1 MKRRG
6 FSESLRLID
15 VGFPSSNDSAV
26 RLSNLSL
33 LYDEKTNKISLQA
46 EGSTDQ
52 EIDATSAH
60 VLLTAY
66 DRVFYDQKTDLAK
79 VTALV
84 PRFKG
89 QFSFQETFSAPD
101 LLPQQLPKQLF
112 SLPAIEALVSIQL
125 YNAQGNPILCTSVP
139 LTNTVSVH
147 SPVVT
152 IASVSV
158 TAAAIAL
165 TAISGIIASLASATI
180 LGSIP
185 LTATGGGIGGTN
197 PSGGLSPS
205 VWDVVSFCQFI
216 STSGS
221 LNVQYPEVLKQWTE
235 NFGWSM
241 GLIHFKSWNNAI
253 DNLRLRTLRK
263 TSSNDSVVST
273 TSNATSATGTILY
286 SEIMGKSGVDN
297 TTSGISNKNITEM
310 SMQSIANG
318 TIRSI
323 VEKSGYTGNQTEA
336 LAIAKLNA
344 TKFLPSSTAFKAEAR
359 QIDKRQI
366 SNSSETGQPGS
377 KLLPPTQEG
386 SLMNRVSGLTEL
398 KALNS
403 QPVVSP
409 NSTMWLQGDHAFIG
423 PVSHRGLPAF
433 GERLQIPAEN
443 MFMTSLFLF
452 LILLLITSVLAF
464 VVRISL
470 EAYAYLRPGK
480 FIKIRRRFGSYYIG
494 NLFRV
499 MLLAYFAVA
508 TMAFYQLT
516 LKDSWAITTLAAMT
530 LILFIA
536 LVTYITLRLRR
547 AGGTSLFFDERLK
560 SRYGAFYDQ
569 YVLSTYW
576 FFVPVLAYQ
585 ILKAAIVG
593 LGNASRDAT
602 GSAQDHYISLAPWI
616 QTILLLLVEVC
627 FTGILVWKRP
637 FADKTPNRLNSIL
650 GCVRILNVAM
660 LIILIEGTVAST
672 VSRTAIG
679 VIIICTQAMMMIVLA
694 CLILYQLG
702 QALWRLYLAIKARNE
717 NKKCKENSN
726 PSDREGIAV
735 VSTKDNEKYDKD
747 NSEPQGRMA
756 SELSR
761 PGNESMTSLVGMMGI
776 GSNPTIRCTPASD
789 DEDDGLGVEN
799 EDFGKDLIHGRY
811 RANNQHT
818 SPPGWKCSE
827 AEAETDEHTQG
838 SIRDSTQSV
847 ESHSSLILDYYNP
860 SYLPPHIRSKV
871 QYDDNEDDK
880 QAERNEDG
888 AEGLTNASWNSSY
901 RNTLVIPSARV
912 EEPWVQSAYMTRRRS
927 ESSAQ
932 HQNIRSVSKVSLQQR
947 LEHDDD
953 DDEEE
958 LQLQQQ
964 RRRPMSMSAARRS
977 LEPMTFNLFAA
988 DARRRDSYSSRRSRI
1003 VDAFPTFQ
1011 GTYIP
1016 ESLLAG
1022 PPPPSSIQRRKSSI
1036 VPDSLSS
1043 SPSPSPV
1050 LNNPPPQNLGI
1061 IPSEDL
1067 FSSGEEVIQPTGP
1080 TTAVTSITAS
1090 ILNFEEYRFPDERS
1104 FQVPENTPN
1113 AARRAAIIAAQ
1124 RNIHPLSPF
1133 HPDFQHPDDLYN
1145 GVMPSPNDEG
1155 PVTMSGGSRTS
1166 PKHVGFPN
1174 ILQDGRNS
1182 RREIQSTINHATF
1195 NAPVL
1200 ILPKKRLV
1208 PGLRIITDPKKMAQ
1222 PPQIPTLAPLSTSMT
1237 VEAFTEAV
1245 RSYSLPTTS
1254 SLSTSS
1260 SSSSL
1265 STTSPVTDVKDTGIR
1280 SNDIS
1285 SNSSPTN
1292 NPGQESNKFTNSQT
1306 GQQSRNSSSMIDC
1319 FLATSP
1325 PRSLSTYKQR
1335 AKNIS
1340 AVTVDRPLTCSKAH
1354 GDGRAA
1360 V

>member
-15 VGFPSSNDSAV
+15 VGLYILLVTSVITPSINVHAVPTNSSIPIRDSPTVNHSSSENVIRSIGFRDCGSSSSLGSSPSSNDSAV

-180 LGSIP
+180 LGSMP
-185 LTATGGGIGGTN
+185 LTATGGGAGGTN

-273 TSNATSATGTILY
+273 TSNATSTTGTILY

-409 NSTMWLQGDHAFIG
+409 NSTMWLQGDHASIG

-443 MFMTSLFLF
+443 
-452 LILLLITSVLAF
+452 I
-464 VVRISL
+464 
-470 EAYAYLRPGK
+470 
-480 FIKIRRRFGSYYIG
+480 
-494 NLFRV
+494 
-499 MLLAYFAVA
+499 
-508 TMAFYQLT
+508 
-516 LKDSWAITTLAAMT
+516 
-530 LILFIA
+530 
-536 LVTYITLRLRR
+536 LRR

-637 FADKTPNRLNSIL
+637 FADKAPNRLNSIL
-650 GCVRILNVAM
+650 GCVRVLNVAM

-702 QALWRLYLAIKARNE
+702 QALRRLYLAIKARNE

-747 NSEPQGRMA
+747 DSEPQGRMA

-799 EDFGKDLIHGRY
+799 EDFGKDIIHGRY
-811 RANNQHT
+811 LANNQHT

-827 AEAETDEHTQG
+827 AETEADEHTQG
-838 SIRDSTQSV
+838 SIRDSTQSA

-888 AEGLTNASWNSSY
+888 AEGLTNASWNSSH

-947 LEHDDD
+947 LEHDAD

-977 LEPMTFNLFAA
+977 LEPITFNLFAA

-1050 LNNPPPQNLGI
+1050 LNNSPPQNLDI

-1067 FSSGEEVIQPTGP
+1067 FSSTGEVIQPTYP

-1090 ILNFEEYRFPDERS
+1090 ILNFEEYRFPDEQS

-1145 GVMPSPNDEG
+1145 RAMPSPNDEG

-1265 STTSPVTDVKDTGIR
+1265 STTSPVTDMKDTGIR
-1280 SNDIS
+1280 SNDVS

-1325 PRSLSTYKQR
+1325 PRSLSAYKQR